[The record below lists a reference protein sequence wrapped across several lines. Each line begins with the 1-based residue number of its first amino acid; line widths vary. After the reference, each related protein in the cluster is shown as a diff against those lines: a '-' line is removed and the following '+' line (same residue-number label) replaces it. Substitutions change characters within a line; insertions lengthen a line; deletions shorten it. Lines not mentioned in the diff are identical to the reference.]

1 MLTIAVIGSKDSGKT
16 TVTEVLIRE
25 LTKKGYKVAAVK
37 HIPEQN
43 FTIDTEG
50 KDTWRHAKA
59 GANKIIS
66 VAPKEIAV
74 IHKVETEK
82 LSLEDILQH
91 CEDADIV
98 ILEGFKSLI
107 GADPK
112 ILKIVTVKNSE
123 EAREASKIFRPI
135 IAFSGA
141 AANRLPK
148 ENFTIPIIDALNET
162 EKLVKLVEEKIG
174 QIHKESSEN
183 FALYVDNRQISLK
196 PFVQRIMKSSIIA
209 MASTLKG
216 VEVSPNDEV
225 IVKIKKWESS

>member
-25 LTKKGYKVAAVK
+25 LTRKGYKVATVK

-59 GANKIIS
+59 GASKVIS

-82 LSLEDILQH
+82 LSLDDILQH

-107 GADPK
+107 GTNPE
-112 ILKIVTVKNSE
+112 ILKIVTVKNPE

-141 AANRLPK
+141 AANRLSK
-148 ENFTIPIIDALNET
+148 ENFAIPIIDALNET

-174 QIHKESSEN
+174 QIRKESSEN

-216 VEVSPNDEV
+216 VEVSPNDKV
-225 IVKIKKWESS
+225 IVKIKKWGNS